1 MKISTGLTYLAKY
14 FMRAFAVILLA
25 VLIYVKVMGITRC
38 VVQGQS
44 MFPTLEDKEKLLLAK
59 KKTPDRFDM
68 LVFDEGDSCL
78 IKRVIG
84 LPGDTIDVTEGKL
97 TINGETVEEPYL
109 DKALSRE
116 YRDSSFHVKVA
127 EDSYYVLGDNRD
139 NSVDSRDF
147 GQVKKDQ
154 IIGVPIYRL
163 DFRKG
168 LEKR

>member
-1 MKISTGLTYLAKY
+1 MKLSGLACLAKY
-14 FMRAFAVILLA
+14 FVRAFAIILLA
-25 VLIYVKVMGITRC
+25 ALIYVKVMGITRC
-38 VVQGQS
+38 MVQGQS
-44 MFPTLEDKEKLLLAK
+44 MFPTLEDKEKLLLSK
-59 KKTPDRFDM
+59 KKTPDRFDL
-68 LVFDEGDSCL
+68 LVFDEDDSYL

-84 LPGDTIDVTEGKL
+84 LPGDTIDVREGKL
-97 TINGETVEEPYL
+97 TVNGEAMEEPYL

-154 IIGVPIYRL
+154 VIGVPIYRL
-163 DFRKG
+163 NVRKAIN
-168 LEKR
+168 